1 MRIEMANRIKKQP
14 VLRREV
20 AMWSSTSDRRKK
32 RGARGRIL
40 VAAAALWACGTAA
53 RAADLAPPPPAP
65 AAYNWTSIYIG
76 VNGGYAGGMLNET
89 VSDGSGRVQ
98 ENLVRRAEP
107 AVARSPLAAAMPAAL
122 RRSPQFRAP
131 HRVPQAWRTRAARP
145 SPERL
150 TKPESGAQHA
160 EKALILICS
169 NVNERISLAAVP
181 GGAKD
186 ADAVPHRNLTA
197 SHFAGNESR
206 YPQ

>member
-1 MRIEMANRIKKQP
+1 MRIEMANRISKQP
-14 VLRREV
+14 VSRRQV
-20 AMWSSTSDRRKK
+20 AMWSSTFDRSKK

-40 VAAAALWACGTAA
+40 VAAVARRACGAAA
-53 RAADLAPPPPAP
+53 RAADLALPAP

-76 VNGGYAGGMLNET
+76 VNCGHAGGPLSET
-89 VSDGSGRVQ
+89 ASDGSGRVQ
-98 ENLVRRAEP
+98 ENPVRPAEP
-107 AVARSPLAAAMPAAL
+107 AVAHSPLAAAMPAAL

-131 HRVPQAWRTRAARP
+131 HRVPQAWRTRAAGP

-160 EKALILICS
+160 EKALIFICS

-181 GGAKD
+181 GSAKD